1 MVSQEDLAEEVARRK
16 KEVLGPLFQ
25 FVGVLDIVMGIFFA
39 FGLNY
44 LMGEDPDLQPVLYIV
59 GAVLVASG
67 VGFWLWGR
75 HIVKK
80 AAREYGPTV
89 VRNR

>member
-16 KEVLGPLFQ
+16 KEILGPLFQ
-25 FVGVLDIVMGIFFA
+25 FVGVLDILIGLFFA
-39 FGLNY
+39 FGLNFFI
-44 LMGEDPDLQPVLYIV
+44 GEDPDLQPVLYIG
-59 GAVLVASG
+59 GAFLAASG

-75 HIVKK
+75 HVVKK
-80 AAREYGPTV
+80 AASEDGPTV